1 MRVVAAVIALAACSS
16 KTDAPPPAVLEKFV
30 AVLEVKDHF
39 EQSIVNEPIAGD
51 LVALLAID
59 RGDRVELVTKPPAD
73 RAAAFEIARRTARTT
88 HPTLKMSLMEGTP
101 VFTNDDVDES
111 ISTTMLAPDLFQPYA
126 SQVHGD
132 LLVAFPARARV
143 FVTGSDDPGAAEG
156 IAKIAYVAFQTEP
169 HPLSTTIFKWSPTGW
184 TVHALR

>member
-1 MRVVAAVIALAACSS
+1 MRVVAAVIALAACS
-16 KTDAPPPAVLEKFV
+16 TRDAPPPVVEKLV
-30 AVLEVKDHF
+30 AVIEVKDNF

-59 RGDRVELVTKPPAD
+59 RGDRVEMVTKPPAD
-73 RAAAFEIARRTARTT
+73 RAAAFDIARRAARTA
-88 HPTLKMSLMEGTP
+88 HPSLKMSIMEGTP
-101 VFTNDDVDES
+101 VFTNDDVDDS
-111 ISTTMLAPDLFQPYA
+111 ISATMLAPDLFQPYA
-126 SQVHGD
+126 SRVHGD

-143 FVTGSDDPGAAEG
+143 FATGSDDPGAAEG